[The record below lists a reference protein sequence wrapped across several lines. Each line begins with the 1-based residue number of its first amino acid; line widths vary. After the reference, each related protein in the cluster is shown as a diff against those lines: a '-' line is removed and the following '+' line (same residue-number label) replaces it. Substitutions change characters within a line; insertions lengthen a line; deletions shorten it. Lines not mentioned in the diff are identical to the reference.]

1 MKLICLAM
9 LLFLWVSPI
18 SVTSNNVVLR
28 VEQKAFDFVSQTQR
42 ELLQESFSNIS
53 IPDPKTNKEK
63 ECGRGVVG
71 RIINKGNI
79 LGVGHTLVGKV
90 MNLNEVKIHHVK
102 LPKLAVKLVPE
113 VGLHVCIDT
122 DFKMSG
128 KHAIFGETEIKV
140 RATVLADIEVSKT
153 SKGVATL
160 AVTDCKPIIQEMDI
174 TFGLRFLHTILW
186 TIQGHIREML
196 GDRLCQSVS
205 TVLEGV
211 NEEFDDSTE
220 KNLFGDDLGL
230 QYSLQNRPMAFG
242 GYMDIDLIAKYTVK
256 DQVVELPNKA
266 QNFTLPP
273 GASNKDAMIN
283 MGFSKAYFSSLFM
296 AFVSSGGFN
305 LEIPSTYESLA
316 NQMSTSA
323 LGAHIPEVSSRYPQ
337 PLRVDMKIVLSQT
350 PVVTFQSKQLI
361 LQISP
366 HVEMFVVVSNSPYR
380 NQHLLTVN
388 VVASLVAALDV
399 EEEKLKTSV
408 SLQGDLNL
416 VFVSVSFGKCK
427 CNPSLLSEYIRT
439 VFEKAYLPHINDTLS
454 VGVPLPKVPNIQ
466 FIEPVVKIEK
476 NYAAIS
482 SNVQYTE

>member
-305 LEIPSTYESLA
+305 LEIPSTY
-316 NQMSTSA
+316 
-323 LGAHIPEVSSRYPQ
+323 VSSRYPQ